1 MIILSLDLHGKTHKE
16 AEEEVEASLL
26 SASSV
31 GSFDM
36 TIITGNS
43 DAMKN
48 KVIKV
53 CEKYNFKYA
62 YPVINPGV
70 MIVTHFKL

>member
-1 MIILSLDLHGKTHKE
+1 MLNLTLDLHGKTHQE
-16 AEEEVEASLL
+16 AEEEIEASLL

-48 KVIKV
+48 RVVKV
-53 CEKYNFKYA
+53 CEKYNFKYS
-62 YPVINPGV
+62 YGVINQGV
-70 MIVTHFKL
+70 MVVTHLND